1 MSSSVDVVVIGA
13 GLSGLS
19 AAYTIVKENSS
30 ANVVVLE
37 ATDNIGGPILS
48 QTLRGA
54 NGEDVWDV
62 GAGRIGT
69 KQKEIMG
76 LIQEFGLET
85 YPHYN
90 DGKKF
95 WILTDGKIKKYSG
108 NIPPLPYTSLVD
120 MLRYFNKVDGLQGKV
135 NVKDATATA
144 KAEEWDNMTVEEL
157 KTKTLWTKGK
167 KIKNL
172 VIFLPFKQK
181 GTIDIMTGLFF
192 GGFRCDQLS
201 VMQYLHLIATCGS
214 WNSHIAAEGTG
225 KIDVRIKIDFS
236 IAIILSATILTLAQG
251 GTRKLVDGLVS
262 HIGQD
267 KIITGSKVNSIEH
280 QSNSAVVTTEAGKA
294 YTAKCVIVAC
304 IPSANINFNPPLSI
318 PRVLPGSGFGVQF
331 VITYKKSFWREAG
344 SCAEVMNTQGTMEM
358 LQGKDD
364 HPIVTLF
371 DHTSPNDNPALMGIF
386 GANLAMDKSME
397 ERKQIAL
404 KFLKEIFET
413 DETQNFLDYKDI
425 AWKPYDRYPPIES
438 LKETKPSE
446 ILSNMLKPEGVVHW
460 AGARTG
466 LAWADCLNGA
476 VEAGQR
482 SAKEVLKTHLN

>member
-37 ATDNIGGPILS
+37 ATDNVGGPILS

-135 NVKDATATA
+135 NLKDATATA

-157 KTKTLWTKGK
+157 KTKTLWTKVAK
-167 KIKNL
+167 E
-172 VIFLPFKQK
+172 
-181 GTIDIMTGLFF
+181 TIDIMTGLFF

-225 KIDVRIKIDFS
+225 KIDVRIK
-236 IAIILSATILTLAQG
+236 G

-280 QSNSAVVTTEAGKA
+280 QSNSAVVTTDAGKA

-446 ILSNMLKPEGVVHW
+446 VLSNMLKPEGVVHW

-482 SAKEVLKTHLN
+482 SAKEVLKTHLK